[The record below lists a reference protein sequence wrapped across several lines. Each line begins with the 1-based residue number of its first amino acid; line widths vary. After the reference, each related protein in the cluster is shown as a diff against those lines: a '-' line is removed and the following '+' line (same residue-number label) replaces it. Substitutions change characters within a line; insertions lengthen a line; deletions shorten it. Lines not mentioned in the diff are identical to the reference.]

1 MSKYAK
7 GLIETYYTK
16 TLQQAKVKDF
26 LVLGLV
32 GIDGIM
38 NNQMRSTLRQKGI
51 RVLVVTN
58 SLFVRALKNLQM
70 EGAAGLFAGPC
81 AVAFGAES
89 LVDVA
94 REVVEVKKKVEALQI
109 KGGYLDGTVL
119 DAAAAVALAKMPTL
133 RELKGQVSATIG
145 GPGRALAGAIGV
157 MGGVV
162 AGCIRSLV
170 EKLEKQAA

>member
-16 TLQQAKVKDF
+16 TLQQAQVKDF
-26 LVLGLV
+26 LVLSLI
-32 GIDGIM
+32 GIDGIL
-38 NNQMRSTLRQKGI
+38 NNQIRSTLRQKGI
-51 RVLVVTN
+51 RVLVVKN
-58 SLFVRALKNLQM
+58 SLFIGALKNLHM
-70 EGAAGLFAGPC
+70 ERAAGLFAGPC

-109 KGGYLDGTVL
+109 KGGYLDGTIL

-133 RELKGQVSATIG
+133 KELKGQVSATIS
-145 GPGRALAGAIGV
+145 GPARVLSGAIGG

-162 AGCIRSLV
+162 AGCIKSLV